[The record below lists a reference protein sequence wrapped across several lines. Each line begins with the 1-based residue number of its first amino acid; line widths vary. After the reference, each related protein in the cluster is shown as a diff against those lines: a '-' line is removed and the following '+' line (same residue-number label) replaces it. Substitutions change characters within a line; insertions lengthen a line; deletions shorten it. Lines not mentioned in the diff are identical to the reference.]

1 MAFIGW
7 YLPPMVPLRFR
18 RHGLLLLFLI
28 ILVPCSVLILFSS
41 PDLSS
46 EQVLVEQLAEL
57 QLRLMHLEYLH
68 RTQQEEVQILTAYLG
83 QVLLSSPKHPTSPS
97 PKQSLSLSPT
107 RHQSQSSQ
115 PPHSAH
121 LSAPPPRSTTQPSVG
136 LAAPIAPPPAGSFS
150 LSVNFGGNISDGRI
164 IPMLPPISPQLKSL
178 LINMSG
184 HGLPASQAPLHLPSV
199 YNFLPHLL
207 DEPLGLRPAFTL
219 SGGRTGVSV
228 VLGVPTVKRE
238 VQSYLLATLKN
249 LVEGMNKE
257 EEDDALIVVFIGE
270 TDREYVLQV
279 AKDIE
284 TQFPKQVTSGLLEVV
299 APSPSYYPPAS
310 SLRETLGDPPERVAW
325 RAKQS
330 LDFAFLMSYC
340 SPRGRLYVQL
350 EDDVLARPGY
360 VTIMKE
366 FALVRLA
373 TRQPWFV
380 IEFCQLGFIGKMFK
394 GAELPWLIQ
403 FFLMFYNDKP
413 VDWLLEHLIHT
424 KICRLDKDPKFC
436 KKARQLLWVHYKPSL
451 FQHIGTHSSL
461 KGKVQKLKDRHFGKV
476 PLFFPH
482 ASENPPAA
490 INGGRM
496 KAYRRYTLARA
507 YAGETF
513 FWGLLPQPGDTLTF
527 KFTPPVQLK
536 RFLFRSGNAE
546 HPSDRFYNTTIE
558 LLPLSYTVTASSSGS
573 AAPTLE
579 DDGYVTVGKF
589 DSMGIAEGNV
599 SKSFGPLQA
608 LRLKVHSESDN
619 WAILSEIFLEPDV
632 ES

>member
-7 YLPPMVPLRFR
+7 YFPPMVPLRFR
-18 RHGLLLLFLI
+18 RHGVLLLFLI
-28 ILVPCSVLILFSS
+28 ILVPSSVLILFSS
-41 PDLSS
+41 PDLSG
-46 EQVLVEQLAEL
+46 EQALVEQLAEL
-57 QLRLMHLEYLH
+57 QLRLLHLEQLH
-68 RTQQEEVQILTAYLG
+68 RTRQEEVQMLATYIG
-83 QVLLSSPKHPTSPS
+83 QVLLTTAPPKLVTTTTTANPGTSRRLPSPSRHLSSPS
-97 PKQSLSLSPT
+97 PL
-107 RHQSQSSQ
+107 RD
-115 PPHSAH
+115 
-121 LSAPPPRSTTQPSVG
+121 AP
-136 LAAPIAPPPAGSFS
+136 AAPIPPPHAAS
-150 LSVNFGGNISDGRI
+150 LASVNFGFNSSTGHVF
-164 IPMLPPISPQLKSL
+164 PAPPISPQLRAL
-178 LINMSG
+178 LINVTG
-184 HGLPASQAPLHLPSV
+184 HGLSASQAPLHLPSV

-249 LVEGMNKE
+249 LMEGMSKE

-270 TDREYVLQV
+270 TDREYILQV
-279 AKDIE
+279 ARDIE

-299 APSPSYYPPAS
+299 APAPSYYPSPS
-310 SLRETLGDPPERVAW
+310 SLRETLGDTPERVAW

-360 VTIMKE
+360 VSVMKD
-366 FALVRLA
+366 FALGRMA
-373 TRQPWFV
+373 ARQPWFV

-482 ASENPPAA
+482 ASQNPPATVD
-490 INGGRM
+490 GGRM
-496 KAYRRYTLARA
+496 KAYRRYTLSRA

-546 HPSDRFYNTTIE
+546 HPSDRFYNTTVE
-558 LLPLSYTVTASSSGS
+558 LLPLSSATATTSFFV
-573 AAPTLE
+573 PNPE
-579 DDGYVTVGKF
+579 DDGYITVGKF
-589 DSMGIAEGNV
+589 DAMGIAEGNV
-599 SKSFGPLQA
+599 SRSFGPLQE

-619 WAILSEIFLEPDV
+619 WAILSEILLEPDT